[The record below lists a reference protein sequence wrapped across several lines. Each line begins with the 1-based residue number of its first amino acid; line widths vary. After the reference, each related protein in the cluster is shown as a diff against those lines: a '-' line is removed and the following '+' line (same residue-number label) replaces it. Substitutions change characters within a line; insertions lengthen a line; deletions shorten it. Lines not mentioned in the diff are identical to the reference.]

1 MLRRLRRAAF
11 HLQQSSGIFR
21 WVADSTWRNN
31 RLLILCYH
39 GISRIDEH
47 LWRPSLYMQP
57 EIFRQRLQIL
67 QEGKYNV
74 LPLGEGLRRLR
85 VGDLPP
91 RSVAITFDDGAY
103 DFYEAAFPI
112 LKVRS

>member
-1 MLRRLRRAAF
+1 MLRHLRWAAF

-47 LWRPSLYMQP
+47 LWRPGLYMQP

-74 LPLGEGLRRLR
+74 LPLGEGFGACVPGICRREVWLSHSMTEATIFTKR
-85 VGDLPP
+85 LS
-91 RSVAITFDDGAY
+91 RS
-103 DFYEAAFPI
+103 
-112 LKVRS
+112 

>member
-1 MLRRLRRAAF
+1 MLRHLRRAAF

-47 LWRPSLYMQP
+47 LWGPGLYMQP

-67 QEGKYNV
+67 QEGFPDPKSS
-74 LPLGEGLRRLR
+74 LIASSPQIRRTSA
-85 VGDLPP
+85 PSIP
-91 RSVAITFDDGAY
+91 
-103 DFYEAAFPI
+103 
-112 LKVRS
+112 VR